1 MTQPIDDRM
10 ESYSEILGIHGSA
23 EPEIMWT
30 SLKGLRYLSSRIN
43 DVRPDIAAFIA
54 AARDVDAYRQVVIT
68 KDGIDYAR

>member
-1 MTQPIDDRM
+1 
-10 ESYSEILGIHGSA
+10 
-23 EPEIMWT
+23 MWT

-54 AARDVDAYRQVVIT
+54 AAGDMDEYRQVVIT